1 MTLEFIFYQVHLN
14 STIQSDQFIFFLFCF
29 VLDSRI
35 ETFQSFSIC
44 SKILGVSDMQL
55 YFWPIIAY

>member
-1 MTLEFIFYQVHLN
+1 MTLEFIFYQVQLN
-14 STIQSDQFIFFLFCF
+14 STIQSNQIIFFLVLFCF

-44 SKILGVSDMQL
+44 LKILGVSDMQL
-55 YFWPIIAY
+55 NFLN